1 MGCNTTTNERVSLT
15 KTSNTVDA
23 DIDAVMCKM
32 QSCTIKDSDSKAPE
46 PKAVQA
52 VDSNAPTSKGA
63 QDIDTDVDMTTDDA
77 GNDADIDTDV
87 DTHDHVRNR
96 RDSWSLTEET
106 VAAPPT
112 PLERQAVHPSRG
124 ALRPQH
130 QRLARLAGVEAR
142 SRAPAAFSLDRV
154 QSASIQRGRAQL
166 EPRPFS
172 IVRIARERQRRS
184 RLAMAAMEEMG
195 RKAD

>member
-23 DIDAVMCKM
+23 DIDAVMGMM
-32 QSCTIKDSDSKAPE
+32 QSCTVKDSDSKAPE

-77 GNDADIDTDV
+77 NIDTDV
-87 DTHDHVRNR
+87 DTDDHVRNR
-96 RDSWSLTEET
+96 RDSWSVTEEAI
-106 VAAPPT
+106 AAPPT
-112 PLERQAVHPSRG
+112 PLERQAVQPSSG

-172 IVRIARERQRRS
+172 VVRLAREMRQRRS
-184 RLAMAAMEEMG
+184 RLAIAATEEMG
-195 RKAD
+195 RKAE